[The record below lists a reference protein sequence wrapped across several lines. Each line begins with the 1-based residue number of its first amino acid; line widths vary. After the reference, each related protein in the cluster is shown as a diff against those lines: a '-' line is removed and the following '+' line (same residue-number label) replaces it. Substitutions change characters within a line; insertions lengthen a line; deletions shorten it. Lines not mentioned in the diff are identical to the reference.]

1 MIIKLVKKEDCRRRG
16 PRRGGRR
23 RIRNIISNDKIINI
37 PSGITTGINIP
48 IEPIPIELIPI
59 ELIPIE
65 LIPIEPI
72 PIELIPI
79 EPIPIELI
87 PIELIPIELI
97 PIEDCISDVQ
107 NGHEIDNTIQID
119 NISIP
124 KGDKRSDCK
133 YYDIESRSCSVYKN
147 RSCYGCKKK
156 NFEKMTP
163 RQKGYLKRFEKRI
176 KICPKEQ
183 CQENID

>member
-48 IEPIPIELIPI
+48 IEP
-59 ELIPIE
+59 
-65 LIPIEPI
+65 
-72 PIELIPI
+72 
-79 EPIPIELI
+79 I